1 MLHHVSLP
9 VRNIKASK
17 ALYDDAMEVIGYLCI
32 IAVDTAVGYGVD
44 DSKDK
49 LLLTLNPDTHAA
61 SEGFHRAFATPP
73 LEADNDFRRAALE
86 SGPRDN
92 GKRDLLRRYGPDYHG
107 PFVIDL
113 DCDRFEAI
121 YN

>member
-44 DSKDK
+44 DSKEE
-49 LLLTLNPDTHAA
+49 LPLTLNPDTHAG
-61 SEGFHRAFATPP
+61 SEGFHPAIATPSSCSWEWP
-73 LEADNDFRRAALE
+73 A
-86 SGPRDN
+86 
-92 GKRDLLRRYGPDYHG
+92 
-107 PFVIDL
+107 
-113 DCDRFEAI
+113 
-121 YN
+121 